1 MSLQIRFSLKTNLCN
16 TREQFLKLSKF
27 KPHLSLIFAL
37 DWHVPIFAVIMS
49 TLSNRINNL
58 SESATIKM
66 AKMGRELASKG
77 VDVISLSL
85 GETDFYTPDFVKEAA
100 KEAIDKNFSYY
111 TPVAGYPELRKEI
124 AAKLKRENNLD
135 YDFDQIVVSTG
146 AKQSLANAILCV
158 VNPGEEVVIPT
169 PYWVSYSEL
178 VKLAEGESVFI
189 NTTLESDFKITPEEL
204 EAAITPKTKLFM
216 FSSPN
221 NPTGSVYT
229 REELAGLVKVFEK
242 YPNIYIISDEIYEH
256 INFLNAHESIAQF
269 PTVKDRVIIINGLS
283 KAYAMTG
290 WRIGYS
296 VSNKE
301 IAAACD
307 KLQSQ
312 ITSGT
317 CSITQ
322 KAGIAAYAG
331 GLDTIHE
338 MRTVFKE
345 RRDLVYG
352 LLKDIPGLKV
362 NLPGGAFYFF
372 PEVSSFFGK
381 TTPDGA
387 IIKNAEDLSL
397 YLLNTGHVATV
408 SGDSFGDPNSIRL
421 SYAAAN
427 EKLIE
432 AMKRIKA
439 ALGALK

>member
-1 MSLQIRFSLKTNLCN
+1 
-16 TREQFLKLSKF
+16 
-27 KPHLSLIFAL
+27 
-37 DWHVPIFAVIMS
+37 MS

-66 AKMGRELASKG
+66 AKMGRELAAKG

-158 VNPGEEVVIPT
+158 VNPGDEVIIPT

-189 NTTLESDFKITPEEL
+189 NTSLESDFKITPGEL
-204 EAAITPKTKLFM
+204 EAVITPKTKLFM

-269 PTVKDRVIIINGLS
+269 PSVKDRVIIINGLS

-322 KAGIAAYAG
+322 KAGIAAYSG
-331 GLDTIHE
+331 GLDTINE
-338 MRTVFKE
+338 MRTVF
-345 RRDLVYG
+345 
-352 LLKDIPGLKV
+352 
-362 NLPGGAFYFF
+362 
-372 PEVSSFFGK
+372 
-381 TTPDGA
+381 
-387 IIKNAEDLSL
+387 
-397 YLLNTGHVATV
+397 
-408 SGDSFGDPNSIRL
+408 
-421 SYAAAN
+421 
-427 EKLIE
+427 
-432 AMKRIKA
+432 
-439 ALGALK
+439 

>member
-1 MSLQIRFSLKTNLCN
+1 
-16 TREQFLKLSKF
+16 
-27 KPHLSLIFAL
+27 
-37 DWHVPIFAVIMS
+37 MS

-66 AKMGRELASKG
+66 AKMGRELAAKG

-158 VNPGEEVVIPT
+158 VNPGEEVIIPT

-178 VKLAEGESVFI
+178 VKLAEGESVLI
-189 NTTLESDFKITPEEL
+189 HTTLESDFKITPEEL

-242 YPNIYIISDEIYEH
+242 NPNIYIISDEIYEH

-269 PTVKDRVIIINGLS
+269 PTIKDRVIIINGLS

-372 PEVSSFFGK
+372 PEISSFFGK

-387 IIKNAEDLSL
+387 LINNAEDLSL